1 MEKYLELTKDEIVM
15 GFVASC
21 IEDVAKRL
29 NEPYLDIFERM
40 DHIGLIDNYIYPHY
54 EIYKNF
60 MIFSSQITN
69 KLKNFLSDNI
79 V

>member
-29 NEPYLDIFERM
+29 NEPFVQQLFFILVIGFEN
-40 DHIGLIDNYIYPHY
+40 DPNAGFVAT
-54 EIYKNF
+54 F
-60 MIFSSQITN
+60 MSREFRS
-69 KLKNFLSDNI
+69 
-79 V
+79 